1 MLDHDVFYNRE
12 RSGYEEITSYMPR
25 FWREIREMDAN
36 NRFAGRTLDDAA
48 TAMENFVRNWFFDTM
63 DEATLTD
70 YENFL
75 GLTGFGIRSIQDRR
89 NLVKAVWIA
98 GQKMSRPRIKA
109 LVRAYLGCDSEVH
122 FTHILTI
129 NPLVTDPESTLYI
142 WELLDILHAQV
153 PAHIS
158 WELITAIAYGGGA
171 NISVVS
177 VRHWIY
183 PFELCG
189 TNPDVS
195 TLGEAIEDD
204 ILVNT
209 DVETYGY
216 PHTSTAETPAG
227 TSPDT
232 STAGAYI
239 SDGVNVNTADSSNTY
254 DVPVAQDD

>member
-75 GLTGFGIRSIQDRR
+75 GLTGFGIRSIQDR
-89 NLVKAVWIA
+89 
-98 GQKMSRPRIKA
+98 
-109 LVRAYLGCDSEVH
+109 H
-122 FTHILTI
+122 
-129 NPLVTDPESTLYI
+129 PLVTDPESTLYI

-227 TSPDT
+227 TSPDI